1 MSDTPKYGLDGIKA
15 WAVERASRLSRRSL
29 AWGGLALAAVTL
41 LSLNL
46 ASSLALK
53 NWQADLTEDGLFT
66 ISEGTKKVLR
76 SIDEP
81 ITARLYFSNKLG
93 DVAPH
98 YQRYFKRVR
107 ALLEQYRDI
116 SGGKLQLEIADPEP
130 FSDGEDR
137 AVAAGLRG
145 LRLNAE
151 GELGYFGLSAANA
164 TDKRGAISF
173 FSEEREDYLEYDL
186 TKLIYTL
193 SNPKRRVIGLMTA
206 LPVDGGQAPMTG
218 QPLPV
223 WIIMDQVREFFDVE
237 KVDMTARKIPDN
249 IDVLM
254 VAQPSKLEPGSAY
267 AIDQFVMKGG
277 KAIVFIDPMAE
288 SAQLM
293 MMASGGA
300 GTVELAKL
308 LKGWGVDYDAKKVA
322 ADIKHARRVS
332 FGAKP
337 GQPPSVTEF
346 VTWLTMDKRNI
357 DQSDVVSGGI
367 DQLTFA
373 SAGVLEKAD
382 GATIK
387 FQPLIETSAESS
399 RVDAAK
405 TGFGADPVSLL
416 RDYKAEGKRLAIAAR
431 ISGDGKTAFPAGN
444 PDHILTEEEKK
455 AANPG
460 EIKEDPLKGHVASGK
475 LNVIVVADTDML
487 ANQFWVQE
495 REVLGQKT
503 QIPTA
508 DNAAFLVGALE
519 NLSGSDAMIELRG
532 RGIKERP
539 FTVVEEIRRESE
551 RKFREKEE
559 ALTARLKS
567 VEAQLQKLEVTG
579 EGGATLLT
587 EKEREAIDKF
597 RGEMLE
603 TRRELREVKLGLR
616 KDIDSLD
623 GWLKFANIALVPLAI
638 GFGGLGWTLWQTR
651 RKRSPSATVPAATAD
666 KQPAKD
672 DKPAGRAGKERS
684 KA

>member
-382 GATIK
+382 GATVK

-651 RKRSPSATVPAATAD
+651 RKRSPSAAVPAATAD

>member
-651 RKRSPSATVPAATAD
+651 RKRSPSAAVPAATAD